1 MHFAG
6 KLAPVALGL
15 IPLGGQPIKLPSF
28 RISSGALDRSRH
40 LIPHA
45 RPVRNLA
52 KAGAESA
59 APSKPASATPTS
71 HDLELSIPEAQ
82 ELLDNGFRS
91 TRRTKLICTIGP
103 ACSSEEMLSKL
114 ASNGMNVARLNMAH
128 GDAKW
133 HRDTIACIRKLNRDK
148 GFSVAIMMDTEGG
161 SEVHVASVDQPRKV
175 ARRDEIILTIRE
187 PSPGAPENQISVSF
201 GGFVEDICPGDI
213 VSIDGG
219 MVTLE
224 CLRASG
230 PDVICK
236 VVDPGLI
243 LPRAS
248 ITLNRDGKLVR
259 AKNSM
264 LPVISAKDWNDIDLA
279 IEQQVDFIAVSFVK
293 TADVLHNL
301 RSYVAS
307 RSPRTI
313 EIVAKIESF
322 DSVPNLPSIVD
333 AADAVMVARGDLG
346 AQIPLEDVPSVQRE
360 IVVRCRQRGKPV
372 IVASQL
378 LESMH
383 TLPTPTRA
391 EVADIADAVRMG
403 ADALMLSGESAVGAF
418 PDRALD
424 VLRVVA
430 TRMEQ
435 WCREEPPGAI
445 ALPNLAIT
453 PDGRTSEEL
462 CAAAA
467 AVSNKLG
474 ARAIFCFTKRGFMAN
489 FMSRMR
495 PDAPIFACCDSQE
508 TRQRL
513 NMRWGVIPFRISLS
527 ADPEANVARTF
538 SLLKRRD
545 LINSGDL
552 VVVVSDVRQEVDG
565 NTPTS
570 ADASETG
577 TGVVRSVQVRR
588 VP

>member
-1 MHFAG
+1 MQSTGNLAQVPGVTSVRLDG
-6 KLAPVALGL
+6 KRSCR
-15 IPLGGQPIKLPSF
+15 IPSY
-28 RISSGALDRSRH
+28 
-40 LIPHA
+40 
-45 RPVRNLA
+45 RNLSRVQDRCQHVITNARLIRNRA
-52 KAGAESA
+52 KASAESA
-59 APSKPASATPTS
+59 APAKPTSSSSPASQY
-71 HDLELSIPEAQ
+71 DLELSLPEAQ

-103 ACSSEEMLSKL
+103 ACSSEEMLSAL
-114 ASNGMNVARLNMAH
+114 ATNGMNVARLNMAH
-128 GDAKW
+128 GTHEW
-133 HRDTIACIRKLNRDK
+133 HKETISRIRKLNKDK

-161 SEVHVASVDQPRKV
+161 SEVHVASVDQPREV
-175 ARRDEIILTIRE
+175 ERRDEIILTIRE
-187 PSPGAPENQISVSF
+187 PTPGAPENQLSVSF
-201 GGFVEDICPGDI
+201 GGFVEDIRPGDI

-279 IEQQVDFIAVSFVK
+279 IEQKVDFIAVSFVK

-307 RSPRTI
+307 RSQRTI

-391 EVADIADAVRMG
+391 EVADIADAVR
-403 ADALMLSGESAVGAF
+403 
-418 PDRALD
+418 
-424 VLRVVA
+424 
-430 TRMEQ
+430 
-435 WCREEPPGAI
+435 
-445 ALPNLAIT
+445 
-453 PDGRTSEEL
+453 
-462 CAAAA
+462 
-467 AVSNKLG
+467 
-474 ARAIFCFTKRGFMAN
+474 
-489 FMSRMR
+489 
-495 PDAPIFACCDSQE
+495 
-508 TRQRL
+508 
-513 NMRWGVIPFRISLS
+513 
-527 ADPEANVARTF
+527 
-538 SLLKRRD
+538 
-545 LINSGDL
+545 
-552 VVVVSDVRQEVDG
+552 
-565 NTPTS
+565 
-570 ADASETG
+570 
-577 TGVVRSVQVRR
+577 
-588 VP
+588 